1 MADAER
7 GPRGPSVPLR
17 LGSLNV
23 VILLGRVTMD
33 PDLRYTPKG
42 SAVLSFRIAVNRR
55 YKDKTTDEW
64 KEDTSFFNVNVWGQT
79 AERLSE
85 TMKKGS
91 AVLVEGQL
99 KSRTWETQSGEKRYA
114 VDVWAARTQ
123 VLDKTGPAAEPG
135 APSGPVEEEPDI
147 PKDQLDD
154 IPF

>member
-1 MADAER
+1 VAEPER
-7 GPRGPSVPLR
+7 GPRGPGTPLR

-64 KEDTSFFNVNVWGQT
+64 KDDTSFFNVNVWGQ
-79 AERLSE
+79 AGERLSE

-99 KSRTWETQSGEKRYA
+99 KSRSWETQSGEKRT
-114 VDVWAARTQ
+114 VVEIWSARTQ
-123 VLDKTGPAAEPG
+123 VLDKTGPAAEMG
-135 APSGPVEEEPDI
+135 TPSGPVEEEPDI